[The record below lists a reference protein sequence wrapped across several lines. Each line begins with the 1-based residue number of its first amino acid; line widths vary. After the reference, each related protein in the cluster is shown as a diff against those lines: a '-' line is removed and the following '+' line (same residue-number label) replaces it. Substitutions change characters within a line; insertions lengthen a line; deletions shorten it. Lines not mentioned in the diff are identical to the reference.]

1 MTRIFVLFFA
11 LLFSFSSF
19 AQQEDEKYIKNRSLR
34 AIVQIRRLKQGA
46 LLVRLFEKE
55 NQIALLEKQG
65 KSASVIQAYKDKIAK
80 ENNEIIDAFKNN
92 FSFCPVYFFYS
103 KDSEHIK
110 NRDFKQGQLINKNG
124 EPSDNEFSEQYF
136 YTADLSELRVDTISY
151 ITSSTARDENDNITI
166 TKGKKTR
173 VSYEAIMIRSDEFV
187 DLLTPFPYSTRT
199 YKDLPIFKRTVAKTV
214 SKLNNKLEYFYR
226 KFENLEIDP
235 KTNQVINR

>member
-1 MTRIFVLFFA
+1 MTRIFVLFFT
-11 LLFSFSSF
+11 LLFSLSSF
-19 AQQEDEKYIKNRSLR
+19 AQQEDEKYIKNKTLR

-46 LLVRLFEKE
+46 LLVRLYEKE

-65 KSASVIQAYKDKIAK
+65 KYASVIQSYKDKIAK
-80 ENNEIIDAFKNN
+80 ENNEIVDAFKNQ
-92 FSFCPVYFFYS
+92 FTFCPVYFFYS

-110 NRDFKQGQLINKNG
+110 NRDFKQVQLMNNNG
-124 EPSDNEFSEQYF
+124 EPSDKGFSDQYF

-151 ITSSTARDENDNITI
+151 ITSHTTRDENDNFTI
-166 TKGKKTR
+166 AKGKKTR

-199 YKDLPIFKRTVAKTV
+199 YKDLPLFRRTIARTIN
-214 SKLNNKLEYFYR
+214 KLNFRLEHFYR

-235 KTNQVINR
+235 KTNKVINR